1 MPDVKIKVSEKD
13 VQALEQRFFKL
24 GYRFDEEV
32 NNFMHTYKER
42 FYKDVLENMPISGK
56 HPRGGTSAK
65 KNPLSIKRGDLYLGF
80 FNRTDTIRTV
90 KNWREYGY
98 LIFPEE
104 GRGHRSPR
112 AYRFFEK
119 ATKKNEPIVYQEL
132 FKVLDRVIK
141 EQGL

>member
-1 MPDVKIKVSEKD
+1 MPNVKIKVSEKD
-13 VQALEQRFFKL
+13 IQALEDRFFKL

-32 NNFMHTYKER
+32 NKFMHNYKEK
-42 FYKDVLENMPISGK
+42 FYRDILSNMPKNDK
-56 HPRGGTSAK
+56 HPRGGKSAK
-65 KNPLSIKRGDLYLGF
+65 DNSLSIKRQDLYLGF
-80 FNRTDTIRTV
+80 FNRTETIRTV

-104 GRGHRSPR
+104 GRGHKSPR

-119 ATKKNEPIVYQEL
+119 ATNKHKPIIYQEL